1 MTTLPWPDW
10 LEHLW
15 AKSPQSKGGHR
26 GESLAGHTWHTLER
40 LRDVIRLRPGLPQ
53 EIDCPF
59 LWNSVLWACWLHDF
73 GKSVDGF
80 QRMLR
85 GAEPWRDRHEVLSL
99 AFVDWLADEMTD
111 EERRWLVA
119 GIVSHHRDADEINRL
134 YADPDDGDDDP
145 LERLVREIGDEAL
158 DGLWRWT
165 SECAR
170 SWVDALGLASV
181 GVRVP
186 VLPPRAEAVRLLKE
200 RGAIRIRYWLREYRR
215 WVERMGRA
223 RVDGLI
229 LGTIALRGHIVSAD
243 HLASARTGE
252 LPDPGIA
259 RWPDLLGRLGL
270 DWEGLYQHQRDG
282 VRVRGSAMLVAP
294 TGSGKTEAALLWAC
308 AQSETGR
315 SVPRLFYMLPYQA
328 SMNAM
333 FDRLQAKAFP
343 DQVGLEHSRSTLA
356 LYRRLLAGDYTPQR
370 AAALAKWE
378 HNLARLSYYP
388 VRVLSPYQILKGP
401 YQLRGYEALL
411 TDCFGGAF
419 VLDEIHA
426 YEANRLAMIL
436 ATVRYLRE
444 QFGAV
449 FFVMSATLPSLLTER
464 LADALGEHTP
474 IRASDELFA
483 LFRRHR
489 LRVLP
494 GELLEDESLEK
505 IAREARAGRSIL
517 VCCNTVAR
525 AQHAYEELQA
535 RLPGIRVALLH
546 GRFNGRDRLV
556 KEQLVQ
562 RATGSKSKEREAI
575 VLVATQVVEVSL
587 DIDLDVIYTD
597 PAPLEALIQRFG
609 RVNRRRLKEWCP
621 VHVFMEPRDGQGIY
635 DKELVCRGLE
645 VLTRHDDTLID
656 EAHIGDWLDAV
667 YTGEVAAR
675 WQSEYDATYREF
687 VGACLSTLRAFSAN
701 DSLEEAFYRA
711 FDSIEVLPRSL
722 DSEFRQLKEEEPLR
736 AQELCV
742 PVRWH
747 QFARLRHKGKA
758 SMGSHGEPNVVDAP
772 YDSDAGLML

>member
-10 LEHLW
+10 LEHVW
-15 AKSPQSKGGHR
+15 AKSPDAKGGDR
-26 GESLAGHTWHTLER
+26 GESLARHTLHTLER
-40 LRDVIRLRPGLPQ
+40 LRDVVGLRPGLSQ

-59 LWNSVLWACWLHDF
+59 LWNSVFWACWLHDW
-73 GKSVDGF
+73 GKCAEGF

-85 GAEPWRDRHEVLSL
+85 GGEPWRDRHEVLSL
-99 AFVDWLADEMTD
+99 AFVDWLAGEMTD
-111 EERRWLVA
+111 EEQRWLVA
-119 GIVSHHRDADEINRL
+119 GIVSHHRDAEEIDRS
-134 YADPDDGDDDP
+134 YADPDEDDDDP
-145 LERLVREIGDEAL
+145 LEKLVAEFGD
-158 DGLWRWT
+158 DDIRGLWRWT
-165 SECAR
+165 SECAE
-170 SWVDALGLASV
+170 SWVEAVGPTGV
-181 GVRVP
+181 GVR
-186 VLPPRAEAVRLLKE
+186 LPALPTQEEAVRRTRE
-200 RGAIRIRYWLREYRR
+200 NGAARIRHWLRVYRR

-229 LGTIALRGHIVSAD
+229 VGTIALRGHVVSAD

-252 LPDPGIA
+252 LPDSTIA
-259 RWPDLLGRLGL
+259 RWPDLLRRLGL

-282 VRVRGSAMLVAP
+282 VGVHGSAMLVAP

-308 AQSETGR
+308 AQSEVGR
-315 SVPRLFYMLPYQA
+315 RVPRLFYVLPYQA

-333 FDRLQAKAFP
+333 FDRLRAKAFP
-343 DQVGLEHSRSTLA
+343 DQVGLEHSRSALA
-356 LYRRLLAGDYTPQR
+356 LYRRLLAGDYTPKR

-401 YQLRGYEALL
+401 YQLRGYETLL

-419 VLDEIHA
+419 VLDEVHA
-426 YEANRLAMIL
+426 YEAKRLAMIL

-449 FFVMSATLPSLLTER
+449 FFVMSATLPSLLTDK
-464 LADALGEHTP
+464 LAEALGEHAR

-483 LFRRHR
+483 RFRRHR
-489 LRVLP
+489 LRMLP
-494 GELLEDESLEK
+494 GELLEDESLER
-505 IAREARAGRSIL
+505 IARDARFGRSVL

-525 AQHAYEELQA
+525 AQHAYDELQG
-535 RLPGIRVALLH
+535 RLPGMQVVLLH
-546 GRFNGRDRLV
+546 GRFNGRDRLA

-562 RATGSKSKEREAI
+562 RATGSRSLEREAI

-609 RVNRRRLKEWCP
+609 RVNRQHLKEWCP
-621 VHVFMEPRDGQGIY
+621 VHVFAEPRDGQGIY

-645 VLTRHDDTLID
+645 VLGRNDDTLVD
-656 EAHIGDWLDAV
+656 EAHIGDWLDEV
-667 YTGEVAAR
+667 YAGEVATR
-675 WQSEYDATYREF
+675 WRSEYDAAYRGF
-687 VGACLSTLRAFSAN
+687 VGACLNTLRAFSAN
-701 DSLEEAFYRA
+701 DALEEAFYRA

-722 DSEFRQLKEEEPLR
+722 EPEFRQLKEEEPLR

-747 QFARLRHKGKA
+747 QFARLLGKGKA
-758 SMGSHGEPNVVDAP
+758 YRGSHGDPNLVDAG
-772 YDSDAGLML
+772 YDGDVGLML